1 MLYNI
6 IKQLQETPST
16 NDKLAILKANKDNEL
31 LKEYVRLVCCPSVS
45 FYITAKTFPVVS
57 KVGTHT
63 FQSLMNAGYSL
74 GTKELS
80 QRHVTGQAAKNFI
93 VATMEDLDEEHQQ
106 LYKMLLLKDI
116 RAKVGATLVNK
127 VWPNLCVSV
136 PYMRCSLPDEKTLE
150 KFKKAE
156 KFIVQTKGDGMF
168 ASLVLDGT
176 DWKEDVQLFTRNG
189 NKFPQQFAEY
199 IVQHLNDSNSVYE
212 GELICFRG
220 NEMLSRKEGNGIL
233 NSVMQG
239 GEIPDGI
246 RVHYYVW
253 NRLPLA
259 DWKAGKTD
267 LPYSTCLSVC
277 FQKVKQGMSTCGRKA
292 PTNMSLIEFDYAA
305 SLEEAYAFNNEQLT
319 KGLEGSIIKTL
330 THKWKDGTSKECL
343 KLKLAVE
350 IDLIVESI
358 EEATG
363 KDAGCAGRIQA
374 KSSCGILETGINCTG
389 EYAHR
394 KFVFENK
401 EQYIGKVFTCVAND
415 IVDNELKPDKKSL
428 FLGRSDLYN
437 EVRHDK
443 TQADDVERIHAM
455 FNTAKG
461 GMS

>member
-6 IKQLQETPST
+6 IKQLQDTPST
-16 NDKLAILKANKDNEL
+16 NDKLSILKANKGNEL
-31 LKEYVRLVCCPSVS
+31 LKEYLRLVCCPSVS
-45 FYITAKTFPVVS
+45 FYITAKTFPAVYHFGSEVI
-57 KVGTHT
+57 
-63 FQSLMNAGYSL
+63 SLHWLRTVPPTLY
-74 GTKELS
+74 K
-80 QRHVTGQAAKNFI
+80 RKVTGNNAKI
-93 VATMEDLDEEHQQ
+93 YIRDYMHVLDQEQQ
-106 LYKMLLLKDI
+106 ELFKMLLLKDI

-127 VWPNLCVSV
+127 VWSNLCVSV

-176 DWKEDVQLFTRNG
+176 DWKEGNASQGSIQLFTRNG
-189 NKFPQQFAEY
+189 NKFQQQFAEY
-199 IVQHLNDSNSVYE
+199 IANNLTDSNSVYE

-259 DWKAGKTD
+259 DWKAGKTG
-267 LPYSTCLSVC
+267 LPYSTCLRVC
-277 FQKVKQGMSTCGRKA
+277 FQKVKQGMSTCGRKD

-305 SLEEAYAFNNEQLT
+305 SLEEAYAFNNEQLA

-330 THKWKDGTSKECL
+330 THKWRDGTSKECL

-350 IDLIVESI
+350 IDLIWYGSVEGN
-358 EEATG
+358 G
-363 KDAGCAGRIQA
+363 KAAGMLGAMCL
-374 KSSCGILETGINCTG
+374 KSSCGKLVVDCGTGFTD
-389 EYAHR
+389 EQR
-394 KFVFENK
+394 KQLWNDREALHGSV
-401 EQYIGKVFTCVAND
+401 VTVTAND
-415 IVDNELKPDKKSL
+415 VLTKEGSNTLSL
-428 FLGRSDLYN
+428 FLPVFV
-437 EVRHDK
+437 EVRKDK
-443 TQADDVERIHAM
+443 TQADDVERVHSM
-455 FNTAKG
+455 FNAAKY
-461 GMS
+461 S

>member
-6 IKQLQETPST
+6 IKQLQDTPST
-16 NDKLAILKANKDNEL
+16 NDKLSILKANKDNEL
-31 LKEYVRLVCCPSVS
+31 LKEYLRLVCCPSVS

-57 KVGTHT
+57 KIGTHT

-168 ASLVLDGT
+168 ASLVLDSKSSEKT
-176 DWKEDVQLFTRNG
+176 KLFTRNG
-189 NKFPQQFAEY
+189 SKFPAWFAEY
-199 IVQHLNDSNSVYE
+199 LATGLDDDKHVYE
-212 GELICFRG
+212 GELICFKDG
-220 NEMLSRKEGNGIL
+220 VMLSRQQGNGIL
-233 NSVMQG
+233 NSIMQG
-239 GEIPDGI
+239 EDMPAN
-246 RVHYYVW
+246 VCVCYYVW
-253 NRLPLA
+253 NRV
-259 DWKAGKTD
+259 DTFSWKNGKESNVYVD
-267 LPYSTCLSVC
+267 LFQSLVDTLELS
-277 FQKVKQGMSTCGRKA
+277 KPANIK
-292 PTNMSLIEFDYAA
+292 LIDHKYCV
-305 SLEEAYAFNNEQLT
+305 SLEEAYAFNNEQLA

-330 THKWKDGTSKECL
+330 THKWKEGTSKECL

-401 EQYIGKVFTCVAND
+401 EQYIGRVFTCVAND

-437 EVRHDK
+437 EIRHDK

-455 FNTAKG
+455 FNAAKG
-461 GMS
+461 ATS

>member
-6 IKQLQETPST
+6 IKQLQDTPST
-16 NDKLAILKANKDNEL
+16 NDKLSILKANKDNEL
-31 LKEYVRLVCCPSVS
+31 LKEYLRLVCCPSVS
-45 FYITAKTFPVVS
+45 FYITAKTFPKVD
-57 KVGTHT
+57 KVGVHT
-63 FQSLMNAGYSL
+63 FQSLSAAGYSL

-168 ASLVLDGT
+168 ASLVLDGA
-176 DWKEDVQLFTRNG
+176 DWKEDAQLFTRNG

-199 IVQHLNDSNSVYE
+199 IATNLNDSNSVYE

-220 NEMLSRKEGNGIL
+220 NGMLSRKEGNGIL

-239 GEIPDGI
+239 GELPSN
-246 RVHYYVW
+246 VFVEYHVW
-253 NRLPLA
+253 NRLPLK
-259 DWKAGKTD
+259 DWKDGKTD
-267 LPYSTCLSVC
+267 KTYNECWDALC
-277 FQKVKQGMSTCGRKA
+277 KVYVSSRRDL
-292 PTNMSLIEFDYAA
+292 NIHVIDHYYVD
-305 SLEEAYAFNNEQLT
+305 SLEQAYKFNNEQLA

-330 THKWKDGTSKECL
+330 THKWRDGTSKECL

-350 IDLIVESI
+350 IDLVWYDS
-358 EEATG
+358 EEGNG
-363 KDAGCAGRIQA
+363 KAAGMLGAMCL
-374 KSSCGILETGINCTG
+374 KSSCGKLVVDCGTGFTN
-389 EYAHR
+389 EQR
-394 KFVFENK
+394 KQLWNDREALHGSV
-401 EQYIGKVFTCVAND
+401 VTVTAND
-415 IVDNELKPDKKSL
+415 VLTKEGSDVLSL
-428 FLGRSDLYN
+428 FLPVFV
-437 EVRHDK
+437 EVRKDK

-455 FNTAKG
+455 FNAAKG